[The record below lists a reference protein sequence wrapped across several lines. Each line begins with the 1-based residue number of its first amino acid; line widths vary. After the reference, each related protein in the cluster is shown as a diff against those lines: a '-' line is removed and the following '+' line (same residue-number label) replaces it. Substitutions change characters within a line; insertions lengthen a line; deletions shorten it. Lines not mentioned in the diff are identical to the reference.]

1 MRTVPCRFSALTWP
15 FLFVMSTTFVALMG
29 CHATVRSVTRES
41 KPLAYVG
48 QVHFGEPTKEAGQV
62 VVPLTYVGGD
72 WRQNSAIVPID
83 VDATVSDSEIE
94 ITVVTSVAT
103 DDDAKKGYKLIL
115 PEDSKGEYAVYY
127 RDPDGARHQIGK
139 VRIEE

>member
-1 MRTVPCRFSALTWP
+1 MRTLPCRLSALTWP
-15 FLFVMSTTFVALMG
+15 FLLVTAITFVAFMG
-29 CHATVRSVTRES
+29 CKAAVRTVNREA

-48 QVHFGEPTKEAGQV
+48 QVQFGKPTNEAGQV
-62 VVPLTYVGGD
+62 VVPMTYVGGD

-103 DDDAKKGYKLIL
+103 DDDAKKGHKLIL
-115 PEDSKGEYAVYY
+115 PADSKGEYAVYY
-127 RDPDGARHQIGK
+127 RDPDGARHQIGV